1 MPARTNTPRTQI
13 AAEFAAFEKRMIQKI
28 VYQLQYVGE
37 ACAKEARQKHSYRDQ
52 TGNLTSSIGFS
63 IAVDGVV
70 VFESFEGAEEAGNRA
85 GVQLAHDVIKSYP
98 NDVVLVF
105 VAGKDYAS
113 HVANRGY
120 DVIDSAETLARKL
133 APKMLKQIWK

>member
-13 AAEFAAFEKRMIQKI
+13 AAEFAAFEKEMTQKI
-28 VYQLQYVGE
+28 VHRLQYVGE
-37 ACAKEARQKHSYRDQ
+37 ECVNEARKKHSYCDQ
-52 TGNLTSSIGFS
+52 TGNLTSSIGFL
-63 IAVDGVV
+63 IAVDGGV
-70 VFESFEGAEEAGNRA
+70 VFESFKGATEAGKRA
-85 GVQLAHDVIKSYP
+85 GIQLARDVIKSYP

-105 VAGKDYAS
+105 VAGMDYAS

-133 APKMLKQIWK
+133 TPKMLKQIWK